1 MPPEYISAIIKSCC
15 SFSQSKAQLGFLCN
29 YNSKNSLEML
39 HSRFKLTEERISELE
54 DRPVENFKLRD
65 RGKNKRTVNRA
76 SEKTSTY
83 A

>member
-1 MPPEYISAIIKSCC
+1 
-15 SFSQSKAQLGFLCN
+15 
-29 YNSKNSLEML
+29 ML
-39 HSRFKLTEERISELE
+39 HSRFKLTKERISELE
-54 DRPVENFKLRD
+54 DRPVEKFKLRD